1 MSEELQPIIPW
12 GSFLPYHVA
21 RRLTLEP
28 SAPLHAHVQ
37 QLPAVALSAD
47 MDGFTTLSEALSGA
61 EGGAATL
68 AGVLNAF
75 FAPLIALV
83 QSYGGIV
90 DAFNDKTLT
99 AFFPHSAGGGPA
111 AARRAVAC
119 ALAMQAHAGRFASVE
134 VGAGVSSLL
143 MRTGIAS
150 GSLATAVVGDPA
162 SHVASMLAGRA
173 LDQAVVAAACA
184 GPGEVVVH
192 ADLLPELGAVRVE
205 PRDRVLS
212 AARFFAILRSATIPD
227 PEPLDP
233 LLPLPPAAVAQVA
246 AFLPPALAQRLR
258 TGQASP
264 APEYRTVSVISHGF
278 FPGAAEREP
287 PLDAALQAY
296 LAAVFNVVAR
306 YEGYV
311 GALSLSALGSQSR
324 ILFGTP
330 PGHDDD
336 AARAL
341 RCALELRA
349 LAGATARLGIAS
361 GTLFA
366 GLTGSATRKA
376 YLVIGDT
383 VNLATDLMHAAA
395 PGEILVADGARRAGN
410 GAFLY
415 ATARPIQL
423 RGRAH
428 PVTAQALS
436 GLGDATP
443 TPDLAPDSAALP
455 LVGRAAELAR
465 LYRVLDEALAGVGQ
479 LLTLSG
485 PPGVG
490 KSALAAHLLA
500 EARAAGATCLRG
512 AGRAYPATG
521 HYVAWAPILC
531 GLLGLPAHDLSAEH
545 VAHAED
551 QLRALDPR
559 LLARLPLLATLTGLP
574 VAANEVTAGLEQ
586 EARRAA
592 TEALAVDLIVAATT
606 ERPLVIV
613 LDDCQWLDPLARDLL
628 VAVAR
633 RCASLP
639 VLLVLAYRSAPAAH
653 EDWLAPLH
661 AAQLA
666 GLHELRLGNLAPAE
680 AATLVA
686 QEVRRHYGPASATP
700 APLIER
706 VLEQTQGN
714 PCFIVELVRYLH
726 ARGIAPL
733 DAAHDSLELPASLHD
748 LVQRRIEQLDGNAR
762 TVIEV
767 ASVLG
772 QEFNPNWLA
781 GIYPDNQA
789 KAQLDRGLAELQRSE
804 LAGPG
809 HNGREPAYLF
819 RHVITREVAYERLTP
834 ALRSE
839 LHARVG
845 SFIEQTYANDLE
857 RFVEVLAH
865 HYSRSD
871 NREKQREYLL
881 RAGIA
886 AQTAF
891 ANEAAIGFYE
901 RLLPLLPL
909 EERADVLLRLGVVL
923 RHLGRWEAAE
933 TRFLEAVELACNPL
947 DAARARLEQGDL
959 LRRRGDPAAADWLE
973 AARQAF
979 AATGDQ
985 AGVAESE
992 SQLGLM
998 ALTRGEYARA
1008 LTAFETAFGLLA
1020 TEHARQARCK
1030 LLVNQGAVYWSMGD
1044 LDRAQACFEQGLE
1057 LAAEVGNRQ
1066 YLGVIVG
1073 NLGGIYHLR
1082 GDYGRA
1088 LDCYTQKLQCALE
1101 IGDRLELSI
1110 SLGNMG
1116 NIYED
1121 QGELSRAESCY
1132 LRSLAI
1138 ALDLRDRMGVGM
1150 ALLGLGTVA
1159 EAEGRAA
1166 EGENLIVRAEACFVA
1181 MEAAYELA
1189 DCRSTR
1195 AELAARRGAHAM
1207 AHALLA
1213 EALTLARACGNDE
1226 VAHRCAVLAIEL
1238 DHQRGALGTE
1248 AAVGALR
1255 ALLPGC
1261 AGDEC
1266 RADVLYAIVRI
1277 DGAQAAARAGASG
1290 LYRTLH
1296 MATPRAR
1303 YRQAYTAL
1311 MGVPLPTPTPLP
1323 APPTSATGRVPAREP
1338 LLQRADEF
1346 LATLQDGVPIGRTL

>member
-28 SAPLHAHVQ
+28 SAPLHAFAQ
-37 QLPAVALSAD
+37 QVPAVALSAD
-47 MDGFTTLSEALSGA
+47 VYGFGTLSEALSGTDRGA
-61 EGGAATL
+61 ETL
-68 AGVLNAF
+68 SGVLNAF
-75 FAPLIALV
+75 FAPLIALI

-90 DAFNDKTLT
+90 DAFSDETLT
-99 AFFPHSAGGGPA
+99 AFFPHAPGERPA
-111 AARRAVAC
+111 TARRAVAC
-119 ALAMQAHAGRFASVE
+119 ALALQAHTGRFASVE
-134 VGAGVSSLL
+134 LGSGTYSLL
-143 MRTGIAS
+143 MRIGIAS

-162 SHVASMLAGRA
+162 SRVASLLAGRA
-173 LDQAVVAAACA
+173 LDQATVAAACA
-184 GPGEVVVH
+184 GPGELVVH

-205 PRDRVLS
+205 PRDRVPS
-212 AARFFAILRSATIPD
+212 AARFFAILRSAAIPD
-227 PEPLDP
+227 PNPLDP
-233 LLPLPPAAVAQVA
+233 LPSLPPAAVARVA
-246 AFLPPALAQRLR
+246 AFLPPALAQCLGA
-258 TGQASP
+258 GQASP
-264 APEYRTVSVISHGF
+264 APEYRAVSVISHGF
-278 FPGAAEREP
+278 TPGAAEREP

-311 GALSLSALGSQSR
+311 GSLTLSATGSQSR

-330 PGHDDD
+330 LAHDDD

-341 RCALELRA
+341 RCALELRE
-349 LAGATARLGIAS
+349 LPGATARLGVAR

-376 YLVIGDT
+376 YLVIGDA
-383 VNLATDLMHAAA
+383 VSLATGLMHAAA
-395 PGEILVADGARRAGN
+395 PGEILVADAARRAGN
-410 GAFLY
+410 GAFHY
-415 ATARPIQL
+415 AVAHPIQL
-423 RGRAH
+423 RGRSH
-428 PVTAQALS
+428 PITAQALV
-436 GLGDATP
+436 GLGDAP
-443 TPDLAPDSAALP
+443 PADPPPDSAAPP
-455 LVGRAAELAR
+455 LVGRDAELAR
-465 LYRVLDEALAGVGQ
+465 LHQALDEALAGVGQ
-479 LLTLSG
+479 VLTLSG

-490 KSALAAHLLA
+490 KSALAGHLLA
-500 EARAAGATCLRG
+500 EARATGATCLRG

-531 GLLGLPAHDLSAEH
+531 GILGLPAHDLTAEH
-545 VAHAED
+545 VADAEA

-559 LLARLPLLATLTGLP
+559 LLPRLPLLATLTGLP
-574 VAANEVTAGLEQ
+574 VAANELTTGLEH

-592 TEALAVDLIVAATT
+592 TEALAVDLIVAAAA

-633 RCASLP
+633 RCAGLP
-639 VLLVLAYRSAPAAH
+639 VLLVLAYRSAPAAR

-666 GLHELRLGNLAPAE
+666 RLHELRLGDLVPAE
-680 AATLVA
+680 AAMLVA
-686 QEVRRHYGPASATP
+686 QELRRHYGPASATP
-700 APLIER
+700 AALIER

-726 ARGIAPL
+726 ERGVEL
-733 DAAHDSLELPASLHD
+733 RDGAADNLELPASLQD
-748 LVQRRIEQLDGNAR
+748 LVQRRIEQLDSGAR

-772 QEFNPNWLA
+772 QEFTPHWLA
-781 GIYPDNQA
+781 GIYPDSQA
-789 KAQLDRGLAELQRSE
+789 EAQLDRGLAELQRSE
-804 LAGPG
+804 LARPG
-809 HNGREPAYLF
+809 HNGREPAYVF

-845 SFIEQTYANDLE
+845 SFIERTYANDLE

-881 RAGIA
+881 RAGMA
-886 AQTAF
+886 AQAAF

-909 EERADVLLRLGVVL
+909 EERAEVLLRLGAVL

-933 TRFLEAVELACNPL
+933 ARFLEALELTCNPL
-947 DAARARLEQGDL
+947 GAARARLEQGDL
-959 LRRRGDPAAADWLE
+959 LRRRGDPAAVDWFE
-973 AARQAF
+973 AARQSF
-979 AATGDQ
+979 AAIGDQ

-992 SQLGLM
+992 SQLGLI

-1020 TEHARQARCK
+1020 TEPARQARCK
-1030 LLVNQGAVYWSMGD
+1030 LFVNQGAVYWSMGD
-1044 LDRAQACFEQGLE
+1044 LDRARACFEQGLE
-1057 LAAEVGNRQ
+1057 LAVEVGNRQ

-1073 NLGGIYHLR
+1073 NLGGIAHLR

-1088 LDCYTQKLQCALE
+1088 LDCYIQKLQCALE

-1110 SLGNMG
+1110 SLGNIG

-1121 QGELSRAESCY
+1121 QGELSRAENCY

-1138 ALDLRDRMGVGM
+1138 ALELRDRMGVGM

-1159 EAEGRAA
+1159 EAEGRSA
-1166 EGENLIVRAEACFVA
+1166 EAENLIVRAEACFVA

-1195 AELAARRGAHAM
+1195 AELAARRGAHTM
-1207 AHALLA
+1207 ARALLA
-1213 EALTLARACGNDE
+1213 EALTLAHECGNDE
-1226 VAHRCAVLAIEL
+1226 VAHRCAMLAVEL
-1238 DHQRGALGTE
+1238 EHQRGALGPE

-1290 LYRTLH
+1290 LYRALH
-1296 MATPRAR
+1296 MTTPKAR
-1303 YRQAYTAL
+1303 YRRAYTAL
-1311 MGVPLPTPTPLP
+1311 MGVALPAPSPLP
-1323 APPTSATGRVPAREP
+1323 APPTGATGRVPARDA

-1346 LATLQDGVPIGRTL
+1346 LATLQDGVPVERTQ